1 MIALLLLACAAQG
14 DSKTQAA
21 DGVDTADTS
30 SGIGDT
36 SRDTSETPD
45 DTGAPWVQEEPHPAG
60 VVSGGAVWRT
70 GTHRLL
76 GELRVESGI
85 LELEPCTTVFVAPG
99 ASLVLTNGGAI
110 RAVGT
115 PQCPVTFLSEAGE
128 RGDWAGLR
136 LDGSSDGAS
145 NLLEQVAVLH
155 GGMDGIAALAI
166 EDGASVALTN
176 VRVAGSAGVG
186 LRVGGLAT
194 LRRAEGLTLVDNADR
209 AASLPLSAATLLT
222 GGSFSP
228 NDVPGL
234 EVRRATATG
243 NLSLA
248 SLDAPWVLAGD
259 LTLGDGVT
267 PTTLSVAAG
276 VEVRMGRGVSVDV
289 TGSATLELAGEE
301 GRRVNVRSA
310 EEAPAPGD
318 WGGLRAE
325 TGGTLDLRWS
335 VLRHGGAGG
344 VPVLQ
349 VAPDGRGTLDHVDVS
364 ESAGSC
370 DVEGDVTVSGGSW
383 RGCGP

>member
-36 SRDTSETPD
+36 SGDTSETHD
-45 DTGAPWVQEEPHPAG
+45 DTGAPWVQDEPHPAG
-60 VVSGGAVWRT
+60 VLSGGAVWRA
-70 GTHRLL
+70 GTHRLQ

-85 LELEPCTTVFVAPG
+85 LELEPCATVFVAPG
-99 ASLVLTNGGAI
+99 ARLVLRNGGAI

-115 PQCPVTFLSEAGE
+115 PQCPVTFLSETGQ

-136 LDGSSDGAS
+136 LEGSSDGAN

-155 GGMDGIAALAI
+155 GGINGSAALDI

-176 VRVAGSAGVG
+176 VRVAASAGIG
-186 LRVGGLAT
+186 LRAGDLAT
-194 LRRAEGLTLVDNADR
+194 LRRAEGLTLMDNAGH
-209 AASLPLSAATLLT
+209 AASLPLSAATLLR
-222 GGSFSP
+222 GGVFTP
-228 NDVPGL
+228 NDVAGL
-234 EVRRATATG
+234 EVRGGTATRT
-243 NLSLA
+243 LSLA
-248 SLDAPWVLAGD
+248 NLDAPWVLTGD
-259 LTLGDGVT
+259 VRLGDGVT
-267 PTTLSVAAG
+267 PSTLSIAAG
-276 VEVRMGRGVSVDV
+276 SVLRMERGVSVDV
-289 TGSATLELAGEE
+289 TSSATLELAGEE
-301 GRRVNVRSA
+301 GQRVNVLSA

-318 WGGLRAE
+318 WGGLRAAA
-325 TGGTLDLRWS
+325 GGTLNLRWS
-335 VLRHGGAGG
+335 VLRHGGGGG

-349 VAPDGRGTLDHVDVS
+349 VAPDGRGALDHVEVS